1 MNLGKTIQDF
11 RKKNHLSQEQLA
23 ERIGVARQTISKWEL
38 EETAPD
44 LNQANKL
51 SKILGLSLD
60 ELVGG
65 NIESKDLE
73 VNNTNKNDNHTLTQ
87 LIKMISYQVLK
98 YLSILII
105 GSLSLLLCL
114 FGLTCLIVSIFLIF
128 NKNVGDLIP
137 IMPYVCGAFIAISL
151 IMLSV
156 LSILGSIWTVT
167 LLRYINIV
175 LNQSINKIKNKQKT
189 NFTSCFL
196 IKKETLKRLT
206 VLASIGFV
214 ITFILAFV
222 LCVNSAGE
230 LDFWHRWKWFS

>member
-51 SKILGLSLD
+51 SQILGLSLD

-65 NIESKDLE
+65 NIESKSLE

-87 LIKMISYQVLK
+87 LIKTILYQALK
-98 YLSILII
+98 CLSILII

-114 FGLTCLIVSIFLIF
+114 FGLTCLIVAMFLIF
-128 NKNVGDLIP
+128 NKTVGNLIP
-137 IMPYVCGAFIAISL
+137 VMPYVCGVFIAISL
-151 IMLSV
+151 IMLSF

-175 LNQSINKIKNKQKT
+175 LNQSINKIKNKQKII
-189 NFTSCFL
+189 FTSCFL
-196 IKKETLKRLT
+196 IKKKTLKRLT

-230 LDFWHRWKWFS
+230 LDFWHRWKWFN

>member
-1 MNLGKTIQDF
+1 MNLGKTIQGF

-51 SKILGLSLD
+51 SQILGLSLD

-65 NIESKDLE
+65 NIESKSLE

-98 YLSILII
+98 CLSILII

-114 FGLTCLIVSIFLIF
+114 FGLTCLIVAMFLIF
-128 NKNVGDLIP
+128 NKTVGNLIP
-137 IMPYVCGAFIAISL
+137 VMPYVCGVFIAISL
-151 IMLSV
+151 IMLSF

-175 LNQSINKIKNKQKT
+175 LNQSINKIKNKQKII
-189 NFTSCFL
+189 FTSCFL
-196 IKKETLKRLT
+196 IKKKTLKRLT

-230 LDFWHRWKWFS
+230 LDFWHRWKWFN